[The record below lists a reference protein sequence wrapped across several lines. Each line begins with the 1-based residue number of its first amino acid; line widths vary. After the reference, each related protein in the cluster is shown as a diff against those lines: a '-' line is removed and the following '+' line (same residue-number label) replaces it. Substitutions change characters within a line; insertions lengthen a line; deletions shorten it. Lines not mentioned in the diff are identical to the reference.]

1 MTERSLPKAASP
13 EHLTAALR
21 KSSIDVRVSDVV
33 VESSH
38 PTILSEITR
47 LRPVYDGDAVGAPP
61 TIILKTGRP
70 DRLGDANWDA
80 GRQEV
85 AFYNEVAAV
94 KPGHH
99 LLRCYEAAWDA
110 DTTQW
115 HYLIEDFPV
124 THVIET
130 TWPHPPPTKL
140 SKDT

>member
-1 MTERSLPKAASP
+1 MTEELLPKAASP

-47 LRPVYDGDAVGAPP
+47 LRPVYDGDAVGAPR

-85 AFYNEVAAV
+85 AFYNELAAA
-94 KPGHH
+94 KQEQQ
-99 LLRCYEAAWDA
+99 LLRCFEAAWDA
-110 DTTQW
+110 HEHTGQRRQSDIPCAMALR
-115 HYLIEDFPV
+115 LITRSPR
-124 THVIET
+124 
-130 TWPHPPPTKL
+130 
-140 SKDT
+140 